1 MNLTVISVSSSQTGE
16 AQKAILRRTELKKN
30 PTATQTLPFLIWSSI
45 HFFLFPLPV
54 TGMVNLAGK
63 RKRATA
69 LPSAENVWSPT
80 WEVQG
85 FGLPWLNGDRSTTAC
100 AKGTTAMDTTGN
112 EANPLG
118 WALGLNRAT
127 WNEVEGAGSITLSH
141 ICLLWGLLLAH
152 GQDNWNGGLIQQ
164 RIIRD
169 QEARK
174 YHKRLCSRLRIV
186 KLMYCIMIKINSNKK
201 NTSLINEMFSQR
213 LPEANLQA
221 VTQEHFIG
229 QHITTPKSPTLIH
242 AMQEGNEQLKKGIRM
257 HFPPALIPSCG
268 SDTGYVP

>member
-1 MNLTVISVSSSQTGE
+1 M
-16 AQKAILRRTELKKN
+16 
-30 PTATQTLPFLIWSSI
+30 
-45 HFFLFPLPV
+45 
-54 TGMVNLAGK
+54 NLAGK

-152 GQDNWNGGLIQQ
+152 
-164 RIIRD
+164 
-169 QEARK
+169 
-174 YHKRLCSRLRIV
+174 
-186 KLMYCIMIKINSNKK
+186 
-201 NTSLINEMFSQR
+201 
-213 LPEANLQA
+213 
-221 VTQEHFIG
+221 
-229 QHITTPKSPTLIH
+229 
-242 AMQEGNEQLKKGIRM
+242 
-257 HFPPALIPSCG
+257 
-268 SDTGYVP
+268 

>member
-1 MNLTVISVSSSQTGE
+1 
-16 AQKAILRRTELKKN
+16 
-30 PTATQTLPFLIWSSI
+30 
-45 HFFLFPLPV
+45 
-54 TGMVNLAGK
+54 MVNLAGK

-69 LPSAENVWSPT
+69 LPSAENAWSPP

-100 AKGTTAMDTTGN
+100 AKGTTVMDTTGN
-112 EANPLG
+112 EANPPG
-118 WALGLNRAT
+118 WALGLNQAM

-141 ICLLWGLLLAH
+141 IYLLWGLLLAH
-152 GQDNWNGGLIQQ
+152 WQANWNRGLIQQ
-164 RIIRD
+164 RIIQD
-169 QEARK
+169 QEAHK
-174 YHKRLCSRLRIV
+174 YHKWLCSRLRIV
-186 KLMYCIMIKINSNKK
+186 KLMYCITIKINSNK

-221 VTQEHFIG
+221 VTQEHFTG

-268 SDTGYVP
+268 SDTGNVP

>member
-1 MNLTVISVSSSQTGE
+1 MRLRVLGASCYPTSACYGVCCWPTDRLTET
-16 AQKAILRRTELKKN
+16 
-30 PTATQTLPFLIWSSI
+30 
-45 HFFLFPLPV
+45 
-54 TGMVNLAGK
+54 
-63 RKRATA
+63 
-69 LPSAENVWSPT
+69 
-80 WEVQG
+80 
-85 FGLPWLNGDRSTTAC
+85 
-100 AKGTTAMDTTGN
+100 
-112 EANPLG
+112 
-118 WALGLNRAT
+118 
-127 WNEVEGAGSITLSH
+127 
-141 ICLLWGLLLAH
+141 
-152 GQDNWNGGLIQQ
+152 GLIQQ

-169 QEARK
+169 QEACK